1 MAFLCLD
8 RMTGGSLCAHT
19 LTYNTDTHTHTHTML
34 SHLHL
39 LMTHL
44 RSGACSKGLM
54 SAIRVCV
61 CVCVCVC
68 ECAYVYHNKI
78 KPRERLKLPREQSR
92 FYKEEHGC
100 FLCTTKHSTAP
111 WA

>member
-1 MAFLCLD
+1 M
-8 RMTGGSLCAHT
+8 HT

-54 SAIRVCV
+54 SAISVSVCLSVCV
-61 CVCVCVC
+61 CVCVCVSVC
-68 ECAYVYHNKI
+68 VSVCVVVWLSPHLSDMWLRQRPPADRRRYATPDRHT
-78 KPRERLKLPREQSR
+78 PLR
-92 FYKEEHGC
+92 
-100 FLCTTKHSTAP
+100 
-111 WA
+111 